1 MLQVKD
7 LVKYYGQSK
16 VLDGVSFSLEK
27 GHIYGFIGPNGAGKS
42 TTLAVIAGT
51 LSYDG
56 GDINICGHSLWDE
69 PDKAKKEIGY
79 LPETAPLY
87 YDMTV
92 FEYLE
97 FIACAKGI
105 PNELVSSQVNAVMEK
120 TEVTKYQN
128 RLISTLSKGMGQRV
142 GIAGAL
148 IGSPKLLILDEPSSG
163 LDPRQALRMKELILS
178 LKDECTVIVSSHVLS
193 EICDTCDRIIVI
205 NHGRIIA
212 NSSTEEFAA
221 SGSTETVI
229 HLTVGTDEEAIRKI
243 ISRIDRTAEITVTPN
258 TGRSGFSNAVIRFKG
273 KKDPKEKIFNGFSAI
288 SIPITE
294 LYAETDSLENAY
306 CKLIEEDEGSF
317 VENPSDGSNDKG
329 SFSLIKALFGQSVY
343 KKDQDSSKNDQDSD
357 DGDDSY
363 RPLFH

>member
-1 MLQVKD
+1 MTVEQDGKLYRIDRKLNRSARSVVDKLSVTDLQNGLPLSLTVSPGEYFLGIPVEVFESSCFISQLGASSIKGEEAGTALQNLLSNAD
-7 LVKYYGQSK
+7 ENIDTKRILK
-16 VLDGVSFSLEK
+16 VLEASRINYLHKDAKGGSIFELEE
-27 GHIYGFIGPNGAGKS
+27 S
-42 TTLAVIAGT
+42 
-51 LSYDG
+51 
-56 GDINICGHSLWDE
+56 
-69 PDKAKKEIGY
+69 KAK
-79 LPETAPLY
+79 
-87 YDMTV
+87 
-92 FEYLE
+92 LE
-97 FIACAKGI
+97 ARYAA
-105 PNELVSSQVNAVMEK
+105 AV
-120 TEVTKYQN
+120 
-128 RLISTLSKGMGQRV
+128 
-142 GIAGAL
+142 
-148 IGSPKLLILDEPSSG
+148 D
-163 LDPRQALRMKELILS
+163 
-178 LKDECTVIVSSHVLS
+178 
-193 EICDTCDRIIVI
+193 
-205 NHGRIIA
+205 A
-212 NSSTEEFAA
+212 NCNTEEFAA
-221 SGSTETVI
+221 SGSSETVI